1 MIRQYRIIGQERFA
15 SKFCVLTRRGFE
27 AILSYCKKS
36 QQSQGTKFP
45 QSAAALIVRC
55 CPKLKEYLNPLVIIA
70 CTIFVG
76 TTLLSVYAY
85 KGIPLFKGPVLEATS
100 YIYITIFGV
109 CIFKEKLN
117 PKKIVALLL
126 IVGGILVYSLL
137 G

>member
-1 MIRQYRIIGQERFA
+1 M
-15 SKFCVLTRRGFE
+15 
-27 AILSYCKKS
+27 
-36 QQSQGTKFP
+36 
-45 QSAAALIVRC
+45 
-55 CPKLKEYLNPLVIIA
+55 
-70 CTIFVG
+70 
-76 TTLLSVYAY
+76 YAY
-85 KGIPLFKGPVLEATS
+85 KGIPLSMGPVLEATS

>member
-1 MIRQYRIIGQERFA
+1 MTNTTLLYAGILLVGVFLSAISQVMLKKAAARQYD
-15 SKFCVLTRRGFE
+15 S
-27 AILSYCKKS
+27 
-36 QQSQGTKFP
+36 
-45 QSAAALIVRC
+45 
-55 CPKLKEYLNPLVIIA
+55 KLKEYLNPLVIIA
-70 CTIFVG
+70 YTIFVG

-85 KGIPLFKGPVLEATS
+85 KGIPLSMGPVLEATS

-109 CIFKEKLN
+109 YIFKEKLN

>member
-1 MIRQYRIIGQERFA
+1 M
-15 SKFCVLTRRGFE
+15 
-27 AILSYCKKS
+27 KS
-36 QQSQGTKFP
+36 QQSQDTKFS